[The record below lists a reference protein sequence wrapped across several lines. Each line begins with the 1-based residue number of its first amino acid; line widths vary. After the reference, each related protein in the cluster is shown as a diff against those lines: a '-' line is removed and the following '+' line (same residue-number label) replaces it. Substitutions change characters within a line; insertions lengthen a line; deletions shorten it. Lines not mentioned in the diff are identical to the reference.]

1 MLICNRSYLPDAL
14 EGWRRRATKR
24 GLHIAMWD
32 CVMTLFG
39 PTVLVAPAPPPFYL
53 RSLRLLHHVRR
64 EIVLLPEFSNA
75 RDFRRTIG
83 LLTNQSTR
91 TPHI

>member
-1 MLICNRSYLPDAL
+1 MLICNRSYLPGAL

-53 RSLRLLHHVRR
+53 RLTSVHYD
-64 EIVLLPEFSNA
+64 FSITFAGKLSCFQN
-75 RDFRRTIG
+75 
-83 LLTNQSTR
+83 SR
-91 TPHI
+91 TPEVFGAQLAF